1 MRFTVIAHPDH
12 LRADLFGRETA
23 GETRE
28 FLKAL
33 SEEALER
40 GSTRILICVNASR
53 PIFRVEEY
61 GASNYLKQLA
71 GRPTTRV
78 ALVSSCPDI
87 RAAHEYIEVLA
98 RQQSDAVRSLADE
111 AAALRWLRNAP
122 DTSAPGA
129 EPKGAAPKRT

>member
-1 MRFTVIAHPDH
+1 MRFTVIAHPDY

-33 SEEALER
+33 AEEALER
-40 GSTRILICVNASR
+40 GSTRVLICVNASR

-61 GASNYLKQLA
+61 GASDYLKQLA

-78 ALVSSCPDI
+78 ALVSSRPDI
-87 RAAHEYIEVLA
+87 RAAHEYVEVLA
-98 RQQSDAVRSLADE
+98 RQQSAEVRSFADE
-111 AAALRWLRNAP
+111 AAALRWLRNGADSP
-122 DTSAPGA
+122 ALGA
-129 EPKGAAPKRT
+129 EPNSAAPKSA